1 MNRQKLTLAILLL
14 ILALALLY
22 SFWQTPQLQR
32 VAKLKYTPGAV
43 AETVRS
49 VKPAP
54 LDEKKVHLELL
65 DQKSR
70 RFSGFRRNIFRP
82 IFQEEVIS
90 LPQAIRLPT
99 APPPPVLPP
108 PPPVVVVEPTPLQR
122 DLAAFTFLGFLK
134 KEQRKTIFLAKGKEI
149 FLVRKGDRI
158 AGKYEAVEI
167 TDEALTISL
176 LEDGGEIV
184 IPLVENMAL
193 SAPRR

>member
-1 MNRQKLTLAILLL
+1 MNRQKLILAILLL

-22 SFWQTPQLQR
+22 SFWRTPRQQR
-32 VAKLKYTPGAV
+32 VAKLKYTPGVV
-43 AETVRS
+43 AETVRT
-49 VKPAP
+49 VKPVP
-54 LDEKKVHLELL
+54 LDEERVHLELL
-65 DQKSR
+65 DRKTR

-82 IFQEEVIS
+82 IFQEEVNS
-90 LPQAIRLPT
+90 LPPAARLL
-99 APPPPVLPP
+99 ASPPPPVVPP
-108 PPPVVVVEPTPLQR
+108 PPPVVEPTLLQR

>member
-22 SFWQTPQLQR
+22 SFWQIPRQQR
-32 VAKLKYTPGAV
+32 VAKLKYTPGVV
-43 AETVRS
+43 AETVRT
-49 VKPAP
+49 VKPSP
-54 LDEKKVHLELL
+54 LDEKRVHLELL
-65 DQKSR
+65 DRKTR

-82 IFQEEVIS
+82 FFQEESNS
-90 LPQAIRLPT
+90 LPQAARLP
-99 APPPPVLPP
+99 ASP
-108 PPPVVVVEPTPLQR
+108 PPPVVPPPPPVVEPTPLQR

-167 TDEALTISL
+167 SDEALTIAL

>member
-1 MNRQKLTLAILLL
+1 
-14 ILALALLY
+14 LALLY
-22 SFWQTPQLQR
+22 SFWRTPRQQR
-32 VAKLKYTPGAV
+32 VAKLKYTPGVV
-43 AETVRS
+43 AETVRT

-54 LDEKKVHLELL
+54 LDEKRVHLELL
-65 DQKSR
+65 DRKTR

-82 IFQEEVIS
+82 IFQEEAIS
-90 LPQAIRLPT
+90 LPQAARLPVS
-99 APPPPVLPP
+99 PPPLVVPP
-108 PPPVVVVEPTPLQR
+108 PPPVVLEPTPLQR

-134 KEQRKTIFLAKGKEI
+134 KEQHKTIFLAKGKEI

-176 LEDGGEIV
+176 LEDGSEIV